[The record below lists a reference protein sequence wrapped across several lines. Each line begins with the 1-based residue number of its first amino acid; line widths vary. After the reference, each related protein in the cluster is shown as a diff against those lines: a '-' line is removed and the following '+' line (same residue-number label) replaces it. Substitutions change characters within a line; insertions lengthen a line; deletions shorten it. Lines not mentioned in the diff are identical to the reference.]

1 MTYTELK
8 SQVMRLPLRERRLL
22 VESLKR
28 SLQDNAP
35 EAERGRSAAGKDLME
50 FVGVISPED
59 AQEMREAIEQ
69 GCEQV
74 VAFPLYDDPLRTDS
88 HTR

>member
-8 SQVMRLPLRERRLL
+8 SQVMRLPLKERRLL
-22 VESLKR
+22 LESLKR
-28 SLQDNAP
+28 SLQEGTL
-35 EAERGRSAAGKDLME
+35 EAERPRSAAGKDLME

-59 AQEMREAIEQ
+59 SQEMREAIEQ

-74 VAFPLYDDPLRTDS
+74 DEREW
-88 HTR
+88 